1 MIKIQLQ
8 KVDIPPNGIH
18 LALHIMLKD
27 QLVRMVVDTGASR
40 SVLDVDFFRSVFP
53 EAELNQEQSDSAGVG
68 GSGLESFT
76 SWIASFQIEGF
87 EVNDYEIALMD
98 LTHVKESYAQIG
110 EDAIY
115 GVIGGDFLNQYEA
128 IVDYSD
134 FSLTLLD

>member
-18 LALHIMLKD
+18 PALHITLKD

-53 EAELNQEQSDSAGVG
+53 EAELNQEQSESAGVG
-68 GSGLESFT
+68 GSGLESFI
-76 SWIASFQIEGF
+76 SWISSFQIEGL
-87 EVNDYEIALMD
+87 EVNDYEMALMD
-98 LTHVKESYAQIG
+98 LTHVKDSYAQIG
-110 EDAIY
+110 EETIY

-128 IVDYSD
+128 IIDYSD